1 MFSVPCCFL
10 FFPFRHLLLAQTVTT
25 QRDHF
30 CFLQSWVISNG
41 VTSHP
46 EQTWLRPR
54 PHVGRLQR
62 RGRPR
67 CSWQGFLLGWKVP
80 AGRQVGPGKK
90 SCPPS
95 TGLQWAT
102 AGSAGYTHPAYG
114 CPRVRT
120 LCSSRPYTFPN
131 PEGSKTY
138 IWLHLS
144 MMTFPSVVLQWL
156 LLHSLI
162 MFKTLS
168 VPQVVVVFLALST
181 PSWSWLHSCSAHKTS
196 PSPC

>member
-1 MFSVPCCFL
+1 MNGMYRHLELQWYRIWSSVGKVLFNIYWSHCRKLKCILLSSFLSYWIIYWLMFSVPCCFL

-138 IWLHLS
+138 I
-144 MMTFPSVVLQWL
+144 
-156 LLHSLI
+156 
-162 MFKTLS
+162 
-168 VPQVVVVFLALST
+168 
-181 PSWSWLHSCSAHKTS
+181 
-196 PSPC
+196 